1 MAFPSTH
8 WTLLASAT
16 LHGSSVAAA
25 ALGDF
30 YVRYRGPV
38 RSFFLLRGVPAGE
51 VDDMVQAFFL
61 HAMERSLLR
70 RAERERGRF
79 RSWLC
84 GAAVR
89 FLSQQRHY
97 DRALKRGAGLADL
110 SLDDSGVGEQAT
122 LDDQRDFDR
131 DWAVRILELA
141 FERVQSDYRD
151 HPARF
156 LILREFLPGAAPTPR
171 SAEAAA
177 LLGINENTLRSE
189 VHRLRRRFR
198 ECLRAEVVLTTA
210 VPHEVDA
217 EMAWLRE
224 VLSAQPA
231 VGIIPE

>member
-16 LHGSSVAAA
+16 LHGSSVAAE

-38 RSFFLLRGVPAGE
+38 RSFFLLRGVPDGE
-51 VDDMVQAFFL
+51 VDDLVQAFFL

-89 FLSQQRHY
+89 FLSQRRHY
-97 DRALKRGAGLADL
+97 DRALTRGAGVADL
-110 SLDDSGVGEQAT
+110 SLAEAGVGDQAT
-122 LDDQRDFDR
+122 MDDQRDFDR

-156 LILREFLPGAAPTPR
+156 RVLREFLPGSALAQRSTVAAV
-171 SAEAAA
+171 
-177 LLGINENTLRSE
+177 LLGMNENTLRSE
-189 VHRLRRRFR
+189 VHRLRLRFR

-210 VPHEVDA
+210 APHEVDA

-224 VLSAQPA
+224 VLSAQA
-231 VGIIPE
+231 VGAKTPD

>member
-16 LHGSSVAAA
+16 LHGSSVAAE

-38 RSFFLLRGVPAGE
+38 RSFFLLRGVPDGE
-51 VDDMVQAFFL
+51 VDDVVQAFFL

-89 FLSQQRHY
+89 FLSQRRHY
-97 DRALKRGAGLADL
+97 DRALKRGAGVADL
-110 SLDDSGVGEQAT
+110 SLDEAGVGEQAT
-122 LDDQRDFDR
+122 MDDQRDFDR
-131 DWAVRILELA
+131 DWALRILELA

-156 LILREFLPGAAPTPR
+156 LVLREFLPGSSLVPGST
-171 SAEAAA
+171 EAAV
-177 LLGINENTLRSE
+177 LLGMNENTLRSE
-189 VHRLRRRFR
+189 VHRLRLRFR

-210 VPHEVDA
+210 APHEVDA

-224 VLSAQPA
+224 VLSAQAAGAKTPD
-231 VGIIPE
+231 

>member
-16 LHGSSVAAA
+16 LNGSRVATE
-25 ALGDF
+25 ALGEF

-51 VDDMVQAFFL
+51 VEDVVQEFFL

-70 RAERERGRF
+70 RADREQGRF

-89 FLSQQRHY
+89 FLGQRRQH
-97 DRALKRGAGLADL
+97 RMARKRGAGVADL
-110 SLDDSGVGEQAT
+110 RLDEGGVMELAT
-122 LDDQRDFDR
+122 EDDQRDFDR

-141 FERVQSDYRD
+141 FDRVQSDYGKD
-151 HPARF
+151 PFRF
-156 LILREFLPGAAPTPR
+156 LVLREFLPGSAVMPR
-171 SAEAAA
+171 SAEVAVQ
-177 LLGINENTLRSE
+177 LGINENTLRSE
-189 VHRLRRRFR
+189 VHRLRLRFR

-210 VPHEVDA
+210 LPHEVDA

-231 VGIIPE
+231 QGKMAE

>member
-8 WTLLASAT
+8 WTLLAAAT
-16 LHGSSVAAA
+16 LHGSRVAAE

-38 RSFFLLRGVPAGE
+38 RSFFLLRGVPPGE
-51 VDDMVQAFFL
+51 VDDVVQEFFL

-89 FLSQQRHY
+89 FLSQRHHHG
-97 DRALKRGAGLADL
+97 RALKRGAGVADL
-110 SLDDSGVGEQAT
+110 SLDEEGVEEQVT
-122 LDDQRDFDR
+122 MDDQRDFDR

-156 LILREFLPGAAPTPR
+156 LVLREFLPGSAPSPR

-177 LLGINENTLRSE
+177 LLGMNENTLRSE

-198 ECLRAEVVLTTA
+198 ECLRAEVVLTTTL
-210 VPHEVDA
+210 PHEVDA

-231 VGIIPE
+231 GETTPE